1 MSDDRILIAA
11 HRGASGGNIPCN
23 TLAAYEIA
31 LRQGA
36 DIVEIDVAISAE
48 GGHYVFHPGME
59 YPHLRSKKLI
69 CDMTNAEVALQ
80 RFVNQDGT
88 PTAHGVSTLDD
99 VLDYLKGKCLINVD
113 KFWTD
118 VKGISDI
125 IRAHGMAD
133 QVIVKTKP
141 DRELFGKIAEYAP
154 DMPYMPIIHDSD
166 EFGEELLSNRA
177 IRYIGSEVT
186 FARDDEYL
194 ASDEYIALAHSRG
207 LKLWVNSILYDYRV
221 ELAGGH
227 SDDASLFG
235 DPDKGWGWLIDKKF
249 DIIQTDWTGMLKQYM
264 NSRK

>member
-1 MSDDRILIAA
+1 MAGKQALIAA

-48 GGHYVFHPGME
+48 GGYYVFHPGME
-59 YPHLRSKKLI
+59 SAHLRSDKLI
-69 CDMTNAEVALQ
+69 RDMTDAEVRAL

-99 VLDYLKGKCLINVD
+99 VLDFLKGRCLINVD
-113 KFWTD
+113 KFWSD
-118 VKGISDI
+118 VKGISAI

-133 QVIVKTKP
+133 QVIVKTSPKQECF
-141 DRELFGKIAEYAP
+141 DAIAESAG
-154 DMPYMPIIHDSD
+154 DMPYMPIIR
-166 EFGEELLSNRA
+166 GEDACGEMLLNNRA
-177 IRYIGSEVT
+177 IRYIGSEVL
-186 FARDDEYL
+186 FERDSEYL
-194 ASDEYIALAHSRG
+194 ASDEYIAWAHSRG
-207 LKLWVNSILYDYRV
+207 LKLWINSILYDYRV

-227 SDDASLFG
+227 SDDASLTG
-235 DPDKGWGWLIDKKF
+235 DPDKGWGWLLDKGF
-249 DIIQTDWTGMLKQYM
+249 DVIQTDWPGMLKQYM

>member
-1 MSDDRILIAA
+1 MGKNRALIAA

-59 YPHLRSKKLI
+59 FPHLRSEKLI
-69 CDMTNAEVALQ
+69 RDMTDAEVASQ

-88 PTAHGVSTLDD
+88 PTAHKIATLDE
-99 VLDYLKGKCLINVD
+99 VLDFLKGKCLINVD

-118 VKGISDI
+118 IPGITGI
-125 IRAHGMAD
+125 IRAHGMSD
-133 QVIVKTKP
+133 QVIVKTNP
-141 DRELFGKIAEYAP
+141 DRSLFSQIAEHAS
-154 DMPYMPIIHDSD
+154 DLPYMPVIRGEDPWA
-166 EFGEELLSNRA
+166 EELLANPA
-177 IRYIGSEVT
+177 IRYIGSEILFEHDT
-186 FARDDEYL
+186 EYF

-227 SDDASLFG
+227 SDDASLTG
-235 DPDKGWGWLIDKKF
+235 DPDTGWGWILDKGF
-249 DIIQTDWTGMLKQYM
+249 DIIQTDWPLMLRQYM
-264 NSRK
+264 ENR

>member
-1 MSDDRILIAA
+1 MDSARPLIAA

-36 DIVEIDVAISAE
+36 DIVEIDVAISRE

-59 YPHLRSKKLI
+59 RAHLRSDKMI
-69 CDMTNAEVALQ
+69 CDMTNAEVAQQ

-99 VLDYLKGKCLINVD
+99 VLDLLKSHCVINVD

-118 VKGISDI
+118 IPGISRI
-125 IRAHGMAD
+125 IRAHGMED
-133 QVIVKTKP
+133 QVIVKTGPEPKWFN
-141 DRELFGKIAEYAP
+141 EIAQYAS
-154 DMPYMPIIHDSD
+154 DMPYMPVIRGND
-166 EFGEELLSNRA
+166 EYAETLLNNPA
-177 IRYIGSEVT
+177 IRYIGSEVL
-186 FARDDEYL
+186 FEKDDEYL

-207 LKLWVNSILYDYRV
+207 LKLWINSILYDYRV

-227 SDDASLFG
+227 SDDAALTG
-235 DPDKGWGWLIDKKF
+235 NMDAAWGWLIDKGF
-249 DIIQTDWTGMLKQYM
+249 DIIQTDWPSMLRSYM
-264 NSRK
+264 DSRV